1 MAGLKV
7 EICLKKNPPRAQI
20 FRYFRYESRNNNK
33 KNLKEANDSFPFLF
47 MCNLFDTH
55 AERPKILLFCNK
67 RADMRVIP
75 KNIFATLQIN
85 LETMQKIGD
94 LDGGHARCFIDES
107 NLVQGHEN
115 AGIEKTIKL
124 LQTYILLKVLQS
136 KAQLLQ

>member
-1 MAGLKV
+1 
-7 EICLKKNPPRAQI
+7 
-20 FRYFRYESRNNNK
+20 
-33 KNLKEANDSFPFLF
+33 
-47 MCNLFDTH
+47 
-55 AERPKILLFCNK
+55 
-67 RADMRVIP
+67 MRVIP

-85 LETMQKIGD
+85 LETMQKIGG
-94 LDGGHARCFIDES
+94 LDGGHAICFIDEF